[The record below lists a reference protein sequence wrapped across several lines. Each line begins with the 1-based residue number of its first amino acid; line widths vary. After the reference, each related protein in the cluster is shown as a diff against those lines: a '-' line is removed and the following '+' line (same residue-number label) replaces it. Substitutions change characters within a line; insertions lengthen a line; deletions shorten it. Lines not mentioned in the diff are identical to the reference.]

1 MTIAGVVPD
10 IKHTDV
16 GLGPD
21 TEVLMPFAQKPTT
34 AVTLAVEV
42 DPAVY
47 RDPMRL
53 APLLRKAVAS
63 VDKAQAV
70 HRVSTM
76 EAIMADRLSM
86 RRLSTVVLALFAGL
100 ALLLASVGIY
110 GVLAYAVE
118 QRAHEIG
125 VRMAMGAEARDVV
138 RILVRQAMILA
149 LAGIAVGVAGA
160 LAANRLFAS
169 LLHGV
174 TATDPRTFAAAAL
187 LLLTVAAM
195 AGYLPA
201 RRATRVDPLEA
212 LRHE

>member
-1 MTIAGVVPD
+1 
-10 IKHTDV
+10 
-16 GLGPD
+16 
-21 TEVLMPFAQKPTT
+21 
-34 AVTLAVEV
+34 
-42 DPAVY
+42 
-47 RDPMRL
+47 
-53 APLLRKAVAS
+53 
-63 VDKAQAV
+63 
-70 HRVSTM
+70 
-76 EAIMADRLSM
+76 MADRLSM
-86 RRLSTVVLALFAGL
+86 RRLSTVVLGLFAGL

-110 GVLAYAVE
+110 GVLAYTVE

-138 RILVRQAMILA
+138 RIVVRQAVFLA

-160 LAANRLFAS
+160 LAANRLIAS

-174 TATDPRTFAAAAL
+174 TATDPRVFAAAAL

-201 RRATRVDPLEA
+201 RRAARLDPLEA